1 MGNLTVKKPK
11 TDKVKTDD
19 NNPLVL
25 TISTDKKVISYLVKR
40 TSQDLKPSRCSAYN
54 YLIP

>member
-25 TISTDKKVISYLVKR
+25 TISTDKKVVSYLVKR
-40 TSQDLKPSRCSAYN
+40 TSQDLKSSRCSAYN